1 MQGWIVP
8 PPKKPEKSIEEFR
21 KEREEKVR
29 WLIKNGYLKSER
41 IKNAMLKVPRED
53 FIPPLYRDYAYLEVP
68 LPLPGENATISCPHS
83 YPLFYEPL
91 GLDKGHKFLEVGLG
105 SGYGT
110 ALAREVVGTEGLV
123 VSIEIDPLTLEF
135 AKRNLENA
143 GYHDIVLIKGDG
155 GLGYPEMSPYDRI
168 CITAA
173 CSEIPL
179 PLIEQLTT
187 GGKLITPKIEKGIQN
202 LVLLEKEEKGVR
214 RKVICE
220 VLYVFL
226 KGKYGVR
233 EGRNE
238 M

>member
-1 MQGWIVP
+1 MQGWIIP
-8 PPKKPEKSIEEFR
+8 PPKEPAKSREHFR
-21 KEREEKVR
+21 REREEKVR
-29 WLIKNGYLKSER
+29 WLIKHGYLRSER

-68 LPLPGENATISCPHS
+68 LPLPGKEATISCPHS

-123 VSIEIDPLTLEF
+123 VSIEIDPLTFGF
-135 AKRNLENA
+135 AKRNLKNA

-155 GLGYPEMSPYDRI
+155 ALGYPEMSPYDRI

-173 CSEIPL
+173 CLEVPL

-202 LVLLEKEEKGVR
+202 LVLLEKEKEGVR
-214 RKVICE
+214 RRVICE
-220 VLYVFL
+220 VLYVLL
-226 KGKYGVR
+226 KGKYRVR
-233 EGRNE
+233 EGRNG
-238 M
+238 